1 MIQITIGDYRIYADG
16 YIPIQ
21 EENAVQ
27 FYREKSDLDYVPPF
41 KVSADSLSDFGKE
54 LLCG

>member
-1 MIQITIGDYRIYADG
+1 MQITIGDYRIYADG
-16 YIPIQ
+16 YIPIP

-27 FYREKSDLDYVPPF
+27 FYREKSDLDYMAPI

-54 LLCG
+54 LFCRY